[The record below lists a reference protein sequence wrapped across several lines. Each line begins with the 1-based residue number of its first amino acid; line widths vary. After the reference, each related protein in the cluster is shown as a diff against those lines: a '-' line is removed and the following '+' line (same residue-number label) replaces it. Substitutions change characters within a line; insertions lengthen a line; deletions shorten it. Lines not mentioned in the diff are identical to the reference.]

1 MLFLFSKYGY
11 KLIRNTVEIIN
22 SLQSKGHG
30 IFLCSY
36 VSKSRYN
43 FIKSV
48 IDFYGIKYTEI
59 LCRDKGEKYS
69 NIVERVCPDV
79 LIEDDCKSICG
90 AKYCCIDGVREDI
103 RANIN
108 FIIVPEFSGIDDI
121 IIKIDGD
128 NND

>member
-36 VSKSRYN
+36 VIN
-43 FIKSV
+43 
-48 IDFYGIKYTEI
+48 FYGIKYTEI

-79 LIEDDCKSICG
+79 LIEDDCKSICS
-90 AKYCCIDGVREDI
+90 AKYCCIDSVREDI

>member
-1 MLFLFSKYGY
+1 
-11 KLIRNTVEIIN
+11 
-22 SLQSKGHG
+22 LQSKGHG